1 MKKGEKPPEMEAF
14 ERAFGRGS
22 QGMPNAG
29 AGRDTSASWQQP
41 NQSTSRRQPTPPG
54 GIKRQSTPPAG
65 MRPPGP
71 SSAFPTRAA
80 GPSSLS
86 RPVGTSTAL
95 RSPAASQSPGR
106 VANAAWDRGSEL
118 EDGDEDF
125 VDEEEAGAPA
135 PRGRSAA
142 RPVPVAR
149 DRFSSALVRV
159 ALALAALVAAY
170 SLQSHSQKNY
180 ALTAQQS
187 FSAPGTAVGIS
198 SLSYDAGWPL
208 TYAHVALQQLPL
220 SNLSPTPTLHDIQ
233 PAKLLVD
240 VLLLAVPFWI
250 LLEAVWLFW
259 GIVLSRFGP
268 RKPLRRFIAVGF
280 TGLPATLWVLGGLA
294 AGGYLSATSAPGKL
308 APSTWPKV
316 VWLALAPAIPGFN
329 LASAVSSVL
338 SIPPNL
344 WWQDFGIFL
353 LVMGLPIALLTA
365 CLYVFFCLIGRGL
378 SRSGGRRA
386 GA

>member
-14 ERAFGRGS
+14 ERAFGRGA

-29 AGRDTSASWQQP
+29 VGRDTNASWQQP
-41 NQSTSRRQPTPPG
+41 NPSTPRRQPTPPG
-54 GIKRQSTPPAG
+54 GINRQSTPPAG
-65 MRPPGP
+65 MRPPGA
-71 SSAFPTRAA
+71 SSSFPTRVA

-86 RPVGTSTAL
+86 RPLGTAPSL
-95 RSPAASQSPGR
+95 RSPAASHTPGR
-106 VANAAWDRGSEL
+106 VASAAWDRDSEL
-118 EDGDEDF
+118 EEEEDDF
-125 VDEEEAGAPA
+125 ADEEEAGGPA
-135 PRGRSAA
+135 PRGRRAA
-142 RPVPVAR
+142 PVVR
-149 DRFSSALVRV
+149 DRFSTALVRLV
-159 ALALAALVAAY
+159 LALAALVAAY

-180 ALTAQQS
+180 AYTAQQS

-198 SLSYDAGWPL
+198 ALSYDAGWPL
-208 TYAHVALQQLPL
+208 TYANVELQNPPL

-240 VLLLAVPFWI
+240 VLLLAVPLWI
-250 LLEAVWLFW
+250 VLEAVWLFW
-259 GIVLSRFGP
+259 SIVLSRFGP

-294 AGGYLSATSAPGKL
+294 VGGYLSATSAPTV

-329 LASAVSSVL
+329 LASAVSSLL

-378 SRSGGRRA
+378 HRSGGQRA
-386 GA
+386 GK

>member
-14 ERAFGRGS
+14 ERAFGRGA
-22 QGMPNAG
+22 QGTPNAG

-41 NQSTSRRQPTPPG
+41 NQSTPRRQPTPPG
-54 GIKRQSTPPAG
+54 GIKRQSTPPTG

-71 SSAFPTRAA
+71 PSSFATRASGQA
-80 GPSSLS
+80 PLS
-86 RPVGTSTAL
+86 RPVGTSTSL
-95 RSPAASQSPGR
+95 RSPAASQSPGH
-106 VANAAWDRGSEL
+106 VANAAWDRDSEL
-118 EDGDEDF
+118 EDEDF
-125 VDEEEAGAPA
+125 ADEEEAGGPA

-142 RPVPVAR
+142 RPAPVAR
-149 DRFSSALVRV
+149 DRFSMALVRV
-159 ALALAALVAAY
+159 VLALAALVAAY

-180 ALTAQQS
+180 AVTAQQS

-208 TYAHVALQQLPL
+208 TYAHVALQQPPL

-240 VLLLAVPFWI
+240 VLLLAVPLWL

-259 GIVLSRFGP
+259 AIVLSRFGP

-280 TGLPATLWVLGGLA
+280 TGLPATLWILGGLA

-308 APSTWPKV
+308 APSAWPKV

-365 CLYVFFCLIGRGL
+365 CLYVFFCLIGRSL
-378 SRSGGRRA
+378 RRSGGRRA
-386 GA
+386 GE